1 MTTGALSV
9 GDADDGED
17 TVVDDGGDSTSFGA
31 DAEVGELDSSSGPP
45 ADDGSSDGSA
55 DASSDGGS
63 SSDGGGDDCPNDSTC
78 PVATVIGEVSG
89 DEGSPPIV
97 RVGTEATWVSF
108 QVTEDND
115 GVTGENV
122 EFTATL
128 TSPVGIDYDLYV
140 YRGPPGADSGC
151 GGSLDQ
157 STSAG
162 AEDVV
167 HMSWGEGGVANGGD
181 DRAWLAAEIVP
192 KAGMCDPLA
201 QWSLTIEG
209 DT

>member
-17 TVVDDGGDSTSFGA
+17 TVVDDEGESTSFGA
-31 DAEVGELDSSSGPP
+31 DADVGELDSSSDP
-45 ADDGSSDGSA
+45 DDGSSDGSA

-63 SSDGGGDDCPNDSTC
+63 TSDGGNEDCPNDSTC

-97 RVGTEATWVSF
+97 RVGTEPTWVSF

-128 TSPVGIDYDLYV
+128 TSPVGIDYDIYV

-181 DRAWLAAEIVP
+181 DRAWVAAEIVP

>member
-1 MTTGALSV
+1 M
-9 GDADDGED
+9 
-17 TVVDDGGDSTSFGA
+17 
-31 DAEVGELDSSSGPP
+31 PP
-45 ADDGSSDGSA
+45 AGPA
-55 DASSDGGS
+55 RARTAA
-63 SSDGGGDDCPNDSTC
+63 TC
-78 PVATVIGEVSG
+78 PLATVIGEVSG
-89 DEGSPPIV
+89 DESSPPIAFE
-97 RVGTEATWVSF
+97 GTESTWVAF
-108 QVTEDND
+108 QVTEDNGD
-115 GVTGENV
+115 VTGEAV

-151 GGSLDQ
+151 GGDIEQ

-162 AEDVV
+162 GEDVV

-181 DRAWLAAEIVP
+181 DRAWVAAEIVA